1 MILIDS
7 PLSATGTRRLKLK
20 DAAKEYNVPLKR
32 LQWAIRAHRL
42 RAIRTRATLWI
53 KESDLVVFLAKPGQ
67 RAAPAAAGRQP
78 AARPAPAAAPR
89 AVAAGSERYAAKPSS
104 PAALRLPPILLDPI
118 R

>member
-1 MILIDS
+1 MISLIS
-7 PLSATGTRRLKLK
+7 TLPAGGTRRLKLK

-42 RAIRTRATLWI
+42 RAIRTRATLWVR
-53 KESDLVVFLAKPGQ
+53 ESDLAVFLARPGQ
-67 RAAPAAAGRQP
+67 RATLAAAGQQP

-89 AVAAGSERYAAKPSS
+89 AVAAGSERRAAKPSS